1 MSRLTPLFC
10 RQQYFH
16 LLSCDQDL
24 SSVLLG
30 PEQSCSR
37 IHLNSHSHD
46 CVLVTQS
53 RLTLCGPMDCRPP
66 GTVHGIL
73 QARRLERVPV
83 LLSRGS
89 SQPQGSNLVYCIAG
103 RFFFYHLSHRGS
115 PSWLSKLI
123 LTFWFSK
130 DCLFLYL
137 KINSSLPF
145 TVPIVFLKN
154 QTLQTPPYLFSSTFI
169 TSNLSEH
176 SEKWLICVSFY
187 LEPVKSNMVKFWDL
201 LLDLLCF
208 ISWSIWFRISFF
220 LEAPSYFIY
229 CGHLLF

>member
-1 MSRLTPLFC
+1 MTKSILHEINYLKCSLSLSVCYVSTHSSFLLAT
-10 RQQYFH
+10 YFH

-30 PEQSCSR
+30 PEQSGSH

-103 RFFFYHLSHRGS
+103 RFFFT
-115 PSWLSKLI
+115 I
-123 LTFWFSK
+123 
-130 DCLFLYL
+130 
-137 KINSSLPF
+137 
-145 TVPIVFLKN
+145 
-154 QTLQTPPYLFSSTFI
+154 
-169 TSNLSEH
+169 
-176 SEKWLICVSFY
+176 
-187 LEPVKSNMVKFWDL
+187 
-201 LLDLLCF
+201 
-208 ISWSIWFRISFF
+208 
-220 LEAPSYFIY
+220 
-229 CGHLLF
+229 